1 MSGLAT
7 TDRATGRA
15 HVRFG
20 SRTGGALVG
29 TLVVVVC
36 FLGLLYAASTLS
48 AVEVRESRRAIDDLR
63 TKHLA
68 EAGAER
74 AINFLAQVLRNANPQ
89 DPLGGVIGLF
99 GGVNTISPFVAE
111 PMLDG
116 AAQVGSFSVSL
127 TNIEATPSTIT
138 VAIDSTGYLPD
149 APGALAPG
157 QQLTSWHATRTTVRF
172 GMGPSE
178 VFDYGYFI
186 NNWGWFYGS
195 SIHCNGN
202 ARSNGQFDVAG
213 YAPIITGQPLYES
226 VSWDGILAKLTG
238 YRDDNGDGLLDGN
251 DGGVFSGW
259 DIVGAQN
266 LRGNGGNASNQHDF
280 QPQIEMP
287 NLSDLTWYENRAVYE
302 GGKIS
307 IMGTVVSDAIY
318 GDGVGEKQNLYLVG
332 TLGQPIVLDGPVVVR
347 GDVIIKGYVT
357 GKGAIYAGGNI
368 YCPDSVKYVNAHITP
383 RPVNNTQVA
392 TEAWLTANWNKDF
405 LGLFARE
412 NVVVGDFTNSTWRH
426 YVGHWMADPLNDSK
440 EDSGADKIPNTKAGR
455 DGTPGT
461 ADDDLLEGDGVFT
474 VAHYTEADL
483 AHGLIPPGKN
493 VGDPVPGTGED
504 IDGDGAYDPRTTLAD
519 IDITVP
525 LNPSHWGGNMPPGGV
540 PHYRNI
546 STLRANELDAV
557 FYTNHSFCWVVTGS
571 QSARINGALVSRNE
585 NIIYGT
591 PTMVTNY
598 DSRLLGGNSSLAA
611 GLLPTS
617 FLPAQVLRWVQLDRD
632 PNRFLPNP

>member
-7 TDRATGRA
+7 IERAPGRA
-15 HVRFG
+15 HARFG
-20 SRTGGALVG
+20 SRTGSALVG

-74 AINFLAQVLRNANPQ
+74 AMNFLAQALQNGNAQ
-89 DPLGGVIGLF
+89 DPLQGVVGLF
-99 GGVNTISPFVAE
+99 GGQATISPFVGE
-111 PMLDG
+111 PVLDG
-116 AAQVGSFSVSL
+116 AAQVGSFSVTL
-127 TNIEATPSTIT
+127 TNVDQTASTIT

-157 QQLTSWHATRTTVRF
+157 QQLTSWHAIRSTVRF

-178 VFDYGYFI
+178 VFDYAYFI

-195 SIHCNGN
+195 SIFCNGN
-202 ARSNGQFDVAG
+202 ARSNGQFDVAN
-213 YAPIITGQPLYES
+213 YAPTITGQPLYDS
-226 VSWDGILAKLTG
+226 VSWDGVLAKLSG

-259 DIVGAQN
+259 DIVGVQN
-266 LRGNGGNASNQHDF
+266 LKGNGGKPSNQHDF
-280 QPQIEMP
+280 QPPIEMP
-287 NLSDLTWYENRAVYE
+287 NLSDLTWYENRAVAE
-302 GGKIS
+302 GGKIT
-307 IMGTVVSDAIY
+307 IDGTVVSDAIY
-318 GDGVGEKQNLYLVG
+318 GDGGGEKQNLYLHG
-332 TLGQPIVLDGPVVVR
+332 TLTKPIVLDGPVVVR

-357 GKGAIYAGGNI
+357 GKGAIYAGGNV
-368 YCPDSVKYVNAHITP
+368 YCPDSVKYVNAPTTP

-392 TEAWLTANWNKDF
+392 TEAWLTANWNQDF

-412 NVVVGDFTNSTWRH
+412 NIVVGDFTNSTWRN
-426 YVGHWMADPLNDSK
+426 YVGKWMADPLNESK
-440 EDSGADKIPNTKAGR
+440 EDSGADKIPNTKAGK
-455 DGTPGT
+455 DGVLGT

-474 VAHYTEADL
+474 IQKYTEADL

-493 VGDPVPGTGED
+493 VGDPIPGTGED
-504 IDGDGAYDPRTTLAD
+504 IDGDGVYDPQITLSD

-525 LNPSHWGGNMPPGGV
+525 LNPSHWGGNMPAGG
-540 PHYRNI
+540 HAKYKDI
-546 STLRANELDAV
+546 ATMKADTLEAV

-571 QSARINGALVSRNE
+571 GPARINGALVSRNE

-591 PTMVTNY
+591 PAMVCNY
-598 DSRLLGGNSSLAA
+598 DSRLLGGNTSLAA

-617 FLPAQVLRWVQLDRD
+617 MLPAQVLRWVQLDRD